1 MPSIPQILVATGFRG
16 LHTKAVG
23 NAIKARAVGGV
34 AGVYGVKRAVRA
46 QLVQSLVTVR
56 LGDRVVSHSH
66 GLRKLEI
73 NQLNS
78 VIQDIQ
84 KKRDNIHG

>member
-46 QLVQSLVTVR
+46 QLVQSLVKAR

-84 KKRDNIHG
+84 KKRDNTNG